1 MATNDNAITEYI
13 KRVGKSITY
22 AASEIL
28 REQMPVTTSFISTGS
43 EAVKEIVQDMPGVKE
58 ISEKVTQL
66 QDEYIFKPA
75 EKLVQH
81 LKEDIRTGNF
91 YHPERQEESDLD
103 LIKNLLGEDVGAM
116 LNGDFDF
123 DEEGGDEDIPVKGIP
138 TITRGES
145 IVANS
150 VLTSARK
157 STNAI
162 SNTIARFGQA
172 NMKSTKAIAGMQYA
186 QGERQNLLLDQGFS
200 NLASGMNAIIE
211 FNNKVLLTH
220 TENSKLFYDSMT
232 KMTQE
237 NNAILKEMIEISR
250 GTYKNTQEGED
261 EESPEKIGQI
271 FKNGIIDLKEYFKQI
286 QANANNTMIG
296 TIMQMLP
303 MVPMMIKDVVDNPM
317 NFISKQVIS
326 TIMGPQLKLAM
337 KNFDRTLGGFM
348 QTMLGR
354 LYDYGQKNPDSI
366 LGQIARV
373 FGHKERNQSFRH
385 ADTSKYNKGPMAW
398 NGIANR
404 TLIEVIPGYLARIE
418 AALTHA
424 GERYFD
430 NQQGKW
436 ISANQAVKREKAMD
450 RRAEVNATRS
460 FKDTMR
466 KEFAITYPLDKLV
479 DAKTPEEAQKQYE
492 AAKKMYA
499 EFNAK
504 LDKLSSDIF
513 SNGGVFDYQ
522 GIMEKLQEQYEQ
534 GDIAARQVQDALQKL
549 KNVDPRILPEMT
561 RDIQQYYSDKRQ
573 MISNMDVSQADN
585 IINMLASG
593 GMKGAL
599 LRDTSLPTAKYDRH
613 RGILTGLNNSG
624 IAGPLTSLKDS
635 RGMTLYDY
643 QYKIYRELYTIRKY
657 GILTTLTGDVNDAL
671 SKGIKPD
678 GGEQASPSAPPNK
691 PIEPTDGLRIG
702 TNENGETTYNGFT
715 EEELNNFD
723 TNKPARGKKYAKQR
737 RKVLATRRLIQ
748 KQRDEQKRQYEE
760 SLRQQN
766 ARRIIPGRPVNFVE
780 EEEEFWSNPE
790 ELNKKRLKE
799 AKEKKIKSLYAG
811 NEEWRPRVAN
821 ERAYWEMVH
830 EVKLSAQEAFD
841 PIKFYEDPE
850 YRRRVLRQGDK
861 KNEQIKKDN
870 EKQALD
876 AEKSIL
882 QSAMDLISGD
892 DKQKYP
898 KGVNPNAPFL
908 EQLTQAAGIG
918 AKMKVIS
925 NNINNLTRAP
935 SAILSSVLSHADNF
949 MFELMY
955 GKDTQ
960 LKDKRGKEIKGIF
973 NLMIY
978 KTEEATDKLNNYIDD
993 LFTDTIA
1000 KFKES
1005 ALGQFSDI
1013 AKDWF
1018 GIDLESF
1025 MTQGRDY
1032 IKGFTRVIGD
1042 STKDIVKSGVR
1053 DVQRSVSDILPN
1065 TDSLKVANEI
1075 SGGELFAQ
1083 FPWMQKVQEKVDEI
1097 HQGRAQA
1104 DAEEAKEQAQ
1114 KAKEQK
1120 TDNKKQEPKKEEQPK
1135 QDKKSEE
1142 PQTHASGARQ
1152 ITKGGLTFISPG
1164 EAIIPA
1170 NLNPW
1175 NPNKNNV
1182 DINLQ
1187 QAQENRMKQKYLDS
1201 LPNSIQKARAK
1212 DIPTHA
1218 QGTGFF
1224 SGFSSDDIALAL
1236 QALGMG
1242 LTSKN
1247 NAMGNILGFLNSIGI
1262 TGRELAGIG
1271 GGEFSKI
1278 GRKLNANL
1286 SEKNQARVGR
1296 ISNDLVEA
1304 IIQSGILQKLPDEQ
1318 VKNFYA
1324 FVKAAGY
1331 KGPVITKDDYRRQE
1345 MANKDMEDP
1354 SMLNSIN
1361 IFTQNAFGTD
1371 LNKAAKVTGDVITKN
1386 FPELAAGGIV
1396 GALASTI
1403 FPLGGP
1409 LFGAV
1414 AGAALN
1420 TLSHN
1425 KTFNEFVFGKWIV
1438 DNPDTGQGHLEEGL
1452 LPQSWVDAVNKYLP
1466 DIKGFGIGGTVAGLF
1481 TPFGPLGGAMI
1492 GAGIGILKN
1501 NDAAKKFLFG
1511 EDTGLLNKDRQAA
1524 IKRAF
1529 PNISAASLGMMLLDP
1544 FGIGILSSAVLG
1556 SGLGLISTTDG
1567 FKNAILGTPGRDG
1580 IRRGGLAEALKWQV
1594 TEPFKLLMKDMRD
1607 NLGKWFRRKFLEPM
1621 GRAFTS
1627 VGTML
1632 AGTLKDASIWAFDK
1646 LANKLHGTIVDK
1658 FFNRLFKGARNIV
1671 KWPFKLVKGAGKV
1684 VGNIFSG
1691 ALNTVS
1697 EFAESR
1703 NLANNRYS
1711 SLTAEERLNK
1721 ADRIGSNYTTKGIDE
1736 YLSSLDDARAQEFA
1750 RMVETVALVKSKKG
1764 PNSARNAFIRE
1775 QNQAIDAF
1783 RGEALKINEDF
1794 YNKGE
1799 VDRDTYSTV
1808 LNIIGKI
1815 RDLTKSGKYGQLGSY
1830 IKEIKDN
1837 DKLPT
1842 EYRQKLMELAIPLYE
1857 QVRDAENRKQG
1868 LQNSKY
1874 INDIISK
1881 IKKQTGVS
1889 INDVDELQKG
1899 RLAEQMRNEIDNRR
1913 RRAAERNPDQ
1923 TSMSTADQ
1931 KLEEA
1936 QTKILSDNQLA
1947 QLSEMRRTNE
1957 NLENLVAFFYG
1968 EPMPHKL
1975 LGVFSGGIDPRDA
1988 SRARMAR
1995 MKLDAEVGS
2004 IARVVGANQ
2013 EDLQLR
2019 ANIAREE
2026 LGKGGEATLHN
2037 LSDETLRDLYAYR
2050 GKKDENAYKYN
2061 LLYNLAQQ
2069 SSKHKSTIEDTDALL
2084 KYKADTVR
2092 VVTQLTASG
2101 YTIDPGDYE
2110 DIDKLTPAGIFLVLE
2125 LAKRGAVFRDFKSFG
2140 AIKDDKDGWD
2150 KAKSII
2156 SLYNAKLR
2164 NGRIVGNIAT
2174 ANNLTESMISTEG
2187 KLKNLMHEANAKDW
2201 QTTVDRLFNAEDA
2214 VYSED
2219 ILDDMSTTSKLD
2231 TTTRANNYEE
2241 VDTNE
2246 LANSAYREAKINKAG
2261 KRLFGTLDKGTRAV
2275 LRFGTNNSLELIKII
2290 LDEFAPRIKA
2300 GSSLARMREI
2310 AEAAANDPVNK
2321 AQHLNE
2327 MAQLAAADTLV
2338 NNPIVD
2344 TINQIIEGKLTDT
2357 GLNALGDAGKSIKDK
2372 VMSFIG
2378 KEQVKDDTSRE
2389 EEAVDQ
2395 WINSVDQARE
2405 GKRLDDLVAGNKDKD
2420 MVNWAIDGAS
2430 VVRNKDGSVS
2440 VIQDDPVHKRIFVWT
2455 KDKEKGW
2462 LNPVQFSYSQ
2472 SEEIQNILQT
2482 RRDAVALQ
2490 IVANMG
2496 RADILEA
2503 KAKEFADYAKE
2514 YGERLAKAGLDVTG
2528 KAIKAATSKKE
2539 ESSNSIKE
2547 EQKKQ
2552 QEKIDKDIKET
2563 ESTPSSEDQ
2572 TAAER
2577 EAKLSPLEQIRKK
2590 VKDAE
2595 EAIKRE
2601 EARLASMPKGKKMK
2615 GQDYKRVEELK
2626 KKIANMKK
2634 DLGMLQNE
2642 EKAEEQKEKDAQA
2655 KEDQKWLDNPGEL
2668 KKAIKLLSKK
2678 IKKAKTP
2685 EEAAELE
2692 KQLQELKAT
2701 KKRLGINAFG
2711 TPFFNESLPFMI
2723 PDTNAFGF
2731 LKNIAGTFF
2740 SGAKD
2745 KLIDKIDG
2753 NDNKQQPSPQP
2764 QQPTDT
2770 GLQESAEALASAGT
2784 AIANNAITQQQQQA
2798 SSADS
2803 KDGNKETVSVNG
2815 RILQYDNGK
2824 LIVNKD
2830 TAGNLKKIDEENEKR
2845 SRYYDAMI
2853 KMANAVTAAKNKF
2866 NVPKLTTLF
2875 EGGLLG
2881 GIKQLFDLPFQMLSM
2896 ISPGLSQLVKGGL
2909 LGLLSIGGAGFK
2921 KLLGKGLKGLL
2932 TKVGLKDRIGKWA
2945 TDKGGHTVKGAIIR
2959 KLGLDKLLE
2968 VGDFAGDQEDLGQS
2982 QLDETKKTNSI
2993 LQRLLDY
3000 FTGRKTKDQINK
3012 ESDQEEAGQ
3021 TADSDSGK
3029 DTSTTSDSTT
3039 DTSSSTDTSTDSKD
3053 KDKTETKDDD
3063 KKDEQKPANRRNL
3076 KDAEV
3081 SKDEIFEPGK
3091 KDKKGQPIRKKNAP
3105 AVYEYRNKFYRV
3117 PDQFLD
3123 RWNKVKKRGKNSA
3136 KKKDL
3141 IEEMHA
3147 YNRGMVYD
3155 PKTKRT
3161 HPIGEEPP
3169 KSSTNNNSIT
3179 QQVAEDSAKKNDNK
3193 PKEDQSPKEDTKS
3206 SDNKKKDDTKTTNRK
3221 RTIGARL
3228 SNFLGN
3234 HKKLSTGLGLGAAL
3248 GGIGLLNSEYNE
3260 SNVGYLDR
3268 LGYGLGLKDHYDPN
3282 EDKEIFA
3289 REYEHLMYYYPDS
3302 PHVDPSIDDLTL
3314 EEQDMLDKMT
3324 EEGLSAQQKARALYG
3339 DRMRKAGSSNPND
3352 WDYYSNME
3360 YAADGVVNNAEYAY
3374 NTGNDLASQ
3383 AYDWATS
3390 DGKLMNNTA
3399 WLATKGI
3406 GGAALNYALTQGL
3419 KQKSWVARSG
3429 VTALQTIG
3437 DALQSGQGIG
3447 WHNLTDFAK
3456 NYGINLALDKLLIDP
3471 AIKASG
3477 RAWRQTK
3484 LKSDSRDERDAIE
3497 NQDNA
3502 NESKLNDEERTQR
3515 DISETERTP
3524 ENRPDNRQDD
3534 DKVRFERRDGKK
3546 DNVLFR
3552 GMTKM
3557 ASAMANNKKKTIA
3570 GLGLLGALGYNF
3582 LSPGSSEAAVRN
3594 PNMDEPMTAQEL
3606 YGDEYP
3612 TDTYANTD
3620 DSSNNSG
3627 GGIVD
3632 SALGLLSDPLVGSI
3646 AALGAPALTS
3656 FLGKKFGSK
3665 GEIAGDLI
3673 GSVLSGDIT
3682 SLEDLLDPDV
3692 IMDIK
3697 DKLQNEEELSEEERT
3712 KRNQEMNDVADL
3724 QDSNRKSEE
3733 ERTREY
3739 FDNHLEQ
3746 EREKLRAER
3755 EANKKSIFQRG
3766 KDKLSN
3772 LKDSIKGIPTK
3783 VKDSKVLNKINNSL
3797 GGLTD
3802 KVQDKAEEDAL
3813 QKQSIL
3819 GKVKEGIKTV
3829 IRAIGKW
3836 LPSKGVK
3843 SAVSNFGKVLL
3854 ERCKKPEF
3862 IAKIMKK
3869 VARQAVGLAAGAAT
3883 MGIGLA
3889 AVTIAGAVS
3898 DFIHGYNS
3906 VDEMLQLPAGS
3917 ASTGMKVVSGL
3928 VTAICGAIPF
3938 LPLPEDLVLQLAI
3951 KYVGPAFGFGE
3962 KELEDLR
3969 RNGNKEDQEEAKTQE
3984 QASTFG
3990 SEWEKTIKNAATG
4003 VVGSVVNT
4011 ARSAS
4016 TAIADKARDLAKT
4029 TTDVAK
4035 DAYTWVSDTAKD
4047 VKDWVF
4053 DTASKGYDY
4062 LSKKAGDAWNTA
4074 KEIGSSAWNAAK
4086 SGASWVKDK
4095 LFGSGKEPI
4104 YGMSKF
4110 YSQLDPRYAMGY
4122 NDSKDT
4128 IKQSMYDSG
4137 CGPMAAMNAISALNG
4152 KGIDPKGAARYALK
4166 KGYKEKDGGTKPEF
4180 FKDYM
4185 SKAGFHTQSL
4195 HSTEKIKDQLR
4206 SGNPVILM
4214 GKNSNG
4220 ESNKDPYGRNPH
4232 YVTATGLDKKGN
4244 ILIQDPESYTPNKV
4258 YKASNV
4264 LSKSNIAISASKPTR
4279 RSAFGRSRFSYTIKY
4294 GRGNEESTSNNGVPQ
4309 KIWDFLTSKGLGSTT
4324 VAAIIGNIGVE
4335 SAGFQL
4341 DALSSDG
4348 HESYGLCQ
4356 WTAGRKDR
4364 LFQMANSMGK
4374 SPSDLD
4380 VQLNYLWSEL
4390 QGSHKHALDA
4400 TVSCGDNL
4408 EDATETFCRKF
4419 EVPDMRYAHLDRR
4432 IEIARQAFQTQGK
4445 GVATSGTYTPGGS
4458 SGSSGSKKNSGL
4470 LGAIDNI
4477 ASIMSAALNPFSKA
4491 SASPAPTTT
4500 TPTDPKAGNTAMMAD
4515 YAKDENKT
4523 VYVTTDKE
4531 TGEKKVNVET
4541 FDNALGNSTHV
4552 SAEQDAMATA
4562 FGNPS
4567 TGSGKSRF
4575 INRYGRGLGD
4585 LINSVGAAL
4594 FPDPKELLK
4603 QSEEKKDPKDNGIP
4617 TGNEEVNPAA
4627 GKEDPEKTKEEK
4639 EQNKENKEEQTGK
4652 AQTSSSSGGLFGAL
4666 ESKVQSMVA
4675 PLSQA
4680 MSKIGSTVLSKMNEG
4695 PLGQVIKLFF
4705 GDNNPFME
4713 LFGGS
4718 NEEEGG
4724 SSNGSGGPLKNIQM
4738 AIKGSVL
4745 ETLMNAMPNQGI
4757 TSSYADTEGRPTPGA
4772 HGGIDIAVAEGTDL
4786 PSPIAGKVVDVGYED
4801 GGYGNFVQIQ
4811 DAKGNYHMFAH
4822 LSQQIASEGQQVK
4835 VGDIIAKTGNTGA
4848 STGPHLHYQVDP
4860 PDNPGAVKSGN
4871 HLNPATYA
4879 GAGKNRLGTMFGMGT
4894 SIFDNASIPDNPEHI
4909 EDYMTPSIME
4919 APDTSIINDRPIYGM
4934 GSFFG
4939 GIVDTIKSWSKKIS
4953 DWTDKTL
4960 GKEIKSNKDKED
4972 KIRDKA
4978 AETADNTP
4986 KQSSE
4991 TPTQV
4996 TNNGEKIE
5004 ALLAEQKK
5012 TNDLLSKNNELLGQ
5026 LVQIAAKVIESGIN
5040 GNKQNTPTMN
5050 TNTRLPEYTPE
5061 TATVKAQLT
5070 KMGNGSKYGMGDKF
5084 YDKDEAGYNTII
5096 NIMNAL
5102 ASR

>member
-22 AASEIL
+22 ATSEIL

-58 ISEKVTQL
+58 LSEKVTQL

-103 LIKNLLGEDVGAM
+103 MIKNLLGEDVGAM

-200 NLASGMNAIIE
+200 NLAGGMNAIIE

-220 TENSKLFYDSMT
+220 TENSKVFYDSMT

-250 GTYKNTQEGED
+250 GTYKQSQEGED
-261 EESPEKIGQI
+261 GEGTQKIGQI
-271 FKNGIIDLKEYFKQI
+271 FKNGIIDLKEYFKQV
-286 QANANNTMIG
+286 QVNANNTMIG

-303 MVPMMIKDVVDNPM
+303 MVPMMIKDIVDNPM

-337 KNFDRTLGGFM
+337 RNFDRTLGGFM

-354 LYDYGQKNPDSI
+354 LYDYGQANPDSI

-373 FGHKERNQSFRH
+373 FGHKETNTNFRR

-404 TLIEVIPGYLARIE
+404 TLVEVIPGYLARIE
-418 AALTHA
+418 AALTNA

-436 ISANQAVKREKAMD
+436 ISANQASKKEKAMD
-450 RRAEVNATRS
+450 HRAQRNATRA

-499 EFNAK
+499 EFNKK
-504 LDKLSSDIF
+504 LDDLSNSIF
-513 SNGGVFDYQ
+513 QKGGVFDYQ
-522 GIMEKLQEQYEQ
+522 GILEELQQQYEN
-534 GDIAARQVQDALQKL
+534 GDIAARQLQDALIKT

-561 RDIQQYYSDKRQ
+561 KDIQQYYSDKRQ
-573 MISNMDVSQADN
+573 MIGNMDVSQADN
-585 IINMLASG
+585 IINMIASG

-599 LRDTSLPTAKYDRH
+599 FRDTTMPTAKYDAH
-613 RGILTGLNNSG
+613 RGILKGLSNGGITGT
-624 IAGPLTSLKDS
+624 LTSLKDN

-657 GILTTLTGDVNDAL
+657 GLFANIIGDNNDSL
-671 SKGIKPD
+671 NKNIRLD
-678 GGEQASPSAPPNK
+678 GGEQPSSPGTPPNK
-691 PIEPTDGLRIG
+691 PIEPTDGLRVG

-715 EEELNNFD
+715 EEELNSFD

-748 KQRDEQKRQYEE
+748 KQKDEQKRQYEE
-760 SLRQQN
+760 SLKQQN
-766 ARRIIPGRPVNFVE
+766 AGRIIPGRPVNFVE

-790 ELNKKRLKE
+790 ELNKKKQKE
-799 AKEKKIKSLYAG
+799 ARSKKISSMYANENWRAKLG
-811 NEEWRPRVAN
+811 NERS
-821 ERAYWEMVH
+821 YWEMVH
-830 EVKLSAQEAFD
+830 GVKLSAQEDFD
-841 PIKFYEDPE
+841 PIRFNEDPE

-870 EKQALD
+870 NKQALD

-882 QSAMDLISGD
+882 QSAMDMISGD
-892 DKQKYP
+892 DTQKYP

-935 SAILSSVLSHADNF
+935 SAILSSVLTHADNF

-1005 ALGQFSDI
+1005 ALGQFADI

-1032 IKGFTRVIGD
+1032 VKGFTRVIGD

-1053 DVQRSVSDILPN
+1053 DVQKSVSDILPN
-1065 TDSLKVANEI
+1065 TDSLKMANEI
-1075 SGGELFAQ
+1075 SGGEIFAQ
-1083 FPWMQKVQEKVDEI
+1083 FPWLQKVQEKVDEI
-1097 HQGRAQA
+1097 HAGRAQA
-1104 DAEEAKEQAQ
+1104 DAEEAKEQ
-1114 KAKEQK
+1114 KK
-1120 TDNKKQEPKKEEQPK
+1120 TDNKKQEPKKETKQETKKEEQPK
-1135 QDKKSEE
+1135 QEKKEVKKPEE

-1175 NPNKNNV
+1175 NPNRDNV
-1182 DINLQ
+1182 DISLQ
-1187 QAQENRMKQKYLDS
+1187 QSQENRMKQKYLDS

-1212 DIPTHA
+1212 SIPTHA
-1218 QGTGFF
+1218 KGTGLF
-1224 SGFSSDDIALAL
+1224 SGFGVDDVAMAL

-1242 LTSKN
+1242 MTSKN
-1247 NAMGNILGFLNSIGI
+1247 NAMGNILGFLNELGI
-1262 TGRELAGIG
+1262 SNRELAGIA

-1278 GRKLNANL
+1278 GRKLNSFL
-1286 SEKNQARVGR
+1286 GDKNQQRVGR
-1296 ISNDLVEA
+1296 ISNDLVQTL
-1304 IIQSGILQKLPDEQ
+1304 IYSGILNNMSDEQ

-1324 FVKAAGY
+1324 FVTNAGY
-1331 KGPVITKDDYRRQE
+1331 TGPIVTKDDLRKQQ

-1354 SMLNSIN
+1354 SMVNSFN

-1371 LNKAAKVTGDVITKN
+1371 INKAAKVTGDVITKN

-1438 DNPDTGQGHLEEGL
+1438 DNPETGQGHLEEGL
-1452 LPQSWVDAVNKYLP
+1452 LPQSWVDAFNKYLP
-1466 DIKGFGIGGTVAGLF
+1466 DIKGFGIGGTIAGLF

-1492 GAGIGILKN
+1492 GAGLGILKN
-1501 NDAAKKFLFG
+1501 NESAQQFLFG
-1511 EDTGLLNKDRQAA
+1511 DEGGIINKDRKAA

-1544 FGIGILSSAVLG
+1544 FGIGLLSSAALG
-1556 SGLGLISTTDG
+1556 SGLGLLSTTDS

-1594 TEPFKLLMKDMRD
+1594 TEPFKALMRDMRD

-1621 GRAFTS
+1621 GRAFTG
-1627 VGTML
+1627 VGRMV
-1632 AGTLKDASIWAFDK
+1632 AGTLRDAAVWSFDK
-1646 LANKLHGTIVDK
+1646 LANKLHGTFVDR
-1658 FFNRLFKGARNIV
+1658 FFNKGLKWGRNLLSLPFKGV
-1671 KWPFKLVKGAGKV
+1671 KLLGKAAG
-1684 VGNIFSG
+1684 GIFSG
-1691 ALNTVS
+1691 IGNTLG
-1697 EFAESR
+1697 EFAEER
-1703 NLANNRYS
+1703 NLKNNRYKDYS
-1711 SLTAEERLNK
+1711 AQRRQELAK
-1721 ADRIGSNYTTKGIDE
+1721 KIGTHYDTEGIDA
-1736 YLSSLDDARAQEFA
+1736 YMSTLSDAEASKMAEFVRTA
-1750 RMVETVALVKSKKG
+1750 ALVRAKG
-1764 PNSARNAFIRE
+1764 NRQTVDKAFREE
-1775 QNQAIDAF
+1775 QNIL
-1783 RGEALKINEDF
+1783 LKNFTNDILNINDNQF
-1794 YNKGE
+1794 KQGK
-1799 VDRDTYSTV
+1799 VDRTGYEKA
-1808 LNIIGKI
+1808 LNIIHELETKI
-1815 RDLTKSGKYGQLGSY
+1815 KKGEYGEIDSY
-1830 IKEIKDN
+1830 IKRLTKDDSLPAEYKQQIFELVAPVYEKFQKLERNRKYIKDSKAYKN
-1837 DKLPT
+1837 MLNT
-1842 EYRQKLMELAIPLYE
+1842 I
-1857 QVRDAENRKQG
+1857 EN
-1868 LQNSKY
+1868 L
-1874 INDIISK
+1874 
-1881 IKKQTGVS
+1881 TGVDLNE
-1889 INDVDELQKG
+1889 IGEYKLG
-1899 RLAEQMRNEIDNRR
+1899 RLADQMGNEMINR
-1913 RRAAERNPDQ
+1913 AKEEAKRNPDQ
-1923 TSMSTADQ
+1923 TSMSEAD
-1931 KLEEA
+1931 KNLEEA
-1936 QTKILSDNQLA
+1936 QTQILSSNQLEMINLLQG
-1947 QLSEMRRTNE
+1947 QLNMME
-1957 NLENLVAFFYG
+1957 NTLAFQMG
-1968 EPMPHKL
+1968 LPMPHKIGGL
-1975 LGVFSGGIDPRDA
+1975 VSTGIDPKDA
-1988 SRARMAR
+1988 SRLKMMD
-1995 MKLDAEVGS
+1995 MKVDAETGN
-2004 IARVVGANQ
+2004 IARVVGYNQ
-2013 EDLQLR
+2013 EELR
-2019 ANIAREE
+2019 LRSNIAREE
-2026 LGKGGEATLHN
+2026 LGKGGEAVLRN
-2037 LSDETLRDLYAYR
+2037 LSDDTLRDLYAYR
-2050 GKKDENAYKYN
+2050 GKDKDNEYKYN
-2061 LLYNLAQQ
+2061 LIYNLAQTAD
-2069 SSKHKSTIEDTDALL
+2069 KHKSEILDTDKLL
-2084 KYKADTVR
+2084 KFKAETVR

-2101 YTIDPGDYE
+2101 YTIEPRDYQ
-2110 DIDKLTPAGIFLVLE
+2110 DIDKLSEAGIILVTE
-2125 LAKRGAVFRDFKSFG
+2125 LAKRGAVFKNFKSFG
-2140 AIKDDKDGWD
+2140 AIKADKDGWD
-2150 KAKSII
+2150 KVKSILA
-2156 SLYNAKLR
+2156 LYDSKLAD
-2164 NGRIVGNIAT
+2164 GRIVGNISS
-2174 ANNLTESMISTEG
+2174 ANNLTESMISTKG
-2187 KLKNLMHEANAKDW
+2187 LVKNLRAEANTDSW
-2201 QTTVDRLFNAEDA
+2201 QTTLDRLFNAENTKYDA
-2214 VYSED
+2214 EMIFGD
-2219 ILDDMSTTSKLD
+2219 IDNLNNID
-2231 TTTRANNYEE
+2231 TTTRVGNYED
-2241 VDTNE
+2241 VNAKD
-2246 LANSAYREAKINKAG
+2246 LVNSAYREAKINKAG
-2261 KRLFGTLDKGTRAV
+2261 RKLFGGISKGTTALARYAANDTIGLLKLV
-2275 LRFGTNNSLELIKII
+2275 LDAAAPKLKAGTN
-2290 LDEFAPRIKA
+2290 
-2300 GSSLARMREI
+2300 LAKMREVL
-2310 AEAAANDPVNK
+2310 EAAANDPVNK
-2321 AQHLNE
+2321 FGYINE
-2327 MAQLAAADTLV
+2327 IAQLNAADLAV
-2338 NNPIVD
+2338 NNPLSDAINDIIVGKVS
-2344 TINQIIEGKLTDT
+2344 EASLGKL
-2357 GLNALGDAGKSIKDK
+2357 GEAAGKIKEK
-2372 VMSFIG
+2372 VLEKFG
-2378 KEQVKDDTSRE
+2378 KGTPDDTSRE
-2389 EEAVDQ
+2389 EEAADQ
-2395 WINSVDQARE
+2395 WINSVDQVRQ
-2405 GKRLDDLVAGNKDKD
+2405 GKRLDDILAGNKDKD
-2420 MVNWAIDGAS
+2420 MINWAIDGAS
-2430 VVRNKDGSVS
+2430 VVHNKDGTAS
-2440 VIQDDPVHKRIFVWT
+2440 VIQDDPVNKRIFVWT

-2462 LNPVQFSYSQ
+2462 LNPVEFSYAQ
-2472 SEEIQNILQT
+2472 SEEIQKALQT

-2496 RADILEA
+2496 NKDLLEA
-2503 KAKEFADYAKE
+2503 KAKQYADYAKE
-2514 YGERLAKAGLDVTG
+2514 YGLKLAKMGLDVTG
-2528 KAIKAATSKKE
+2528 KAVKTVKNSVTAEQDKKNE
-2539 ESSNSIKE
+2539 E
-2547 EQKKQ
+2547 EQKPEPTKEEKQ
-2552 QEKIDKDIKET
+2552 QEKVEKDIKET
-2563 ESTPSSEDQ
+2563 ESTPSTEDQ
-2572 TAAER
+2572 SEAER
-2577 EAKLSPLEQIRKK
+2577 VAHMTPLEKIRYQINQA
-2590 VKDAE
+2590 D
-2595 EAIKRE
+2595 EAIKRK
-2601 EARLASMPKGKKMK
+2601 EAELNNLNSKKKKKGKDFKNIQDMK
-2615 GQDYKRVEELK
+2615 T
-2626 KKIANMKK
+2626 KIAELRKTL
-2634 DLGMLQNE
+2634 DTLQGE
-2642 EKAEEQKEKDAQA
+2642 ERTEEQRLRDEQA
-2655 KEDQKWLDNPGEL
+2655 LADKKWLDNPGQL
-2668 KKAIKLLSKK
+2668 KREINSLSKK
-2678 IKKAKTP
+2678 IKKAKSK
-2685 EEAAELE
+2685 EESDELQ
-2692 KQLQELKAT
+2692 KKLQELKDT
-2701 KKRLGINAFG
+2701 KKRLGIKATG
-2711 TPFFNESLPFMI
+2711 TPFFDESLPFMI
-2723 PDTNAFGF
+2723 PETNALGF
-2731 LKNIAGTFF
+2731 LKNAFGTFF

-2745 KLIDKIDG
+2745 KFIDKMDG
-2753 NDNKQQPSPQP
+2753 KDKQPKQTPPP
-2764 QQPTDT
+2764 PDTQQATNS
-2770 GLQESAEALASAGT
+2770 LQNAAEELAAAGT
-2784 AIANNAITQQQQQA
+2784 AVANNAVTKEQQ
-2798 SSADS
+2798 SAANN
-2803 KDGNKETVSVNG
+2803 KDNEGNIDVVPING
-2815 RILQYDNGK
+2815 QTLKYQNGK
-2824 LIVNKD
+2824 QIIDKD
-2830 TAGNLKKIDEENEKR
+2830 TAASQKKIDEENIKR
-2845 SRYYDAMI
+2845 NRYYDAMI
-2853 KMANAVTAAKNKF
+2853 KMADAVSAAKQKF
-2866 NVPKLTTLF
+2866 NIPKLTTLF

-2881 GIKQLFDLPFQMLSM
+2881 GIKQLFDLPFQMLSL
-2896 ISPGLSQLVKGGL
+2896 ISPGLAQLVKGGL
-2909 LGLLSIGGAGFK
+2909 LGLVSIGGAGFK
-2921 KLLGKGLKGLL
+2921 KLLGKGIKGLL
-2932 TKVGLKDRIGKWA
+2932 NKTGLSNKIGKWA
-2945 TDKGGHTVKGAIIR
+2945 TDNGGHTVKGAIIR
-2959 KLGLDKLLE
+2959 KLGLDKLLG
-2968 VGDFAGDQEDLGQS
+2968 VGDYAKDQQS
-2982 QLDETKKTNSI
+2982 ENIAKDQLNEQKKSTSI
-2993 LQRLLDY
+2993 LSKILD
-3000 FTGRKTKDQINK
+3000 FITGRKSK
-3012 ESDQEEAGQ
+3012 EEIDKELKNEENGESSTGTDSTETGSDN
-3021 TADSDSGK
+3021 TSG
-3029 DTSTTSDSTT
+3029 DSTT
-3039 DTSSSTDTSTDSKD
+3039 DKKD
-3053 KDKTETKDDD
+3053 KDSKEEDKG
-3063 KKDEQKPANRRNL
+3063 KKDEKKPNQRKL
-3076 KDAEV
+3076 EDAEV
-3081 SKDEIFEPGK
+3081 SKDDIFEKGK
-3091 KDKKGQPIRKKNAP
+3091 KDKHGQPVRKKNAP
-3105 AVYEYRNKFYRV
+3105 EVYKRGDKYYRV
-3117 PDQFLD
+3117 PEKYLN
-3123 RWNKVKKRGKNSA
+3123 RWKKVKNKKNS
-3136 KKKDL
+3136 KKKRDL
-3141 IEEMHA
+3141 IDEMHA
-3147 YNRGMVYD
+3147 YNKGLEYNPKNKSTKPIED
-3155 PKTKRT
+3155 PSKTT
-3161 HPIGEEPP
+3161 
-3169 KSSTNNNSIT
+3169 SSGNNSVT
-3179 QQVAEDSAKKNDNK
+3179 KQAEEDKKKKYEESKKDQTPNNEEDSKKSKDDRK
-3193 PKEDQSPKEDTKS
+3193 TT
-3206 SDNKKKDDTKTTNRK
+3206 NKKKGFGRRLGSLMSRNPKKT
-3221 RTIGARL
+3221 
-3228 SNFLGN
+3228 
-3234 HKKLSTGLGLGAAL
+3234 AL
-3248 GGIGLLNSEYNE
+3248 AGLLAAGGALAFHNSEYGE

-3282 EDKEIFA
+3282 QDKEIFA
-3289 REYEHLMYYYPDS
+3289 REYEHMQYYYPDA
-3302 PHVDPSIDDLTL
+3302 PYFNPDINNLTL

-3360 YAADGVVNNAEYAY
+3360 YAADGAVNNAEYAY
-3374 NTGNDLASQ
+3374 NTGSDLASQ

-3390 DGKLMNNTA
+3390 SGNLMNNTA
-3399 WLATKGI
+3399 YSALRTVGGLAISSGMPYLFKTNKYLAQGLATS
-3406 GGAALNYALTQGL
+3406 A
-3419 KQKSWVARSG
+3419 
-3429 VTALQTIG
+3429 QTIA
-3437 DALQSGQGIG
+3437 DSYQNNTDLWSTDTAIDFGQ
-3447 WHNLTDFAK
+3447 
-3456 NYGINLALDKLLIDP
+3456 NLATNLLLDKFVFDP
-3471 AIKASG
+3471 LTKAGG
-3477 RAWRQTK
+3477 RTWRQTK
-3484 LKSDSRDERDAIE
+3484 KKSDQKDERNEIE
-3497 NQDNA
+3497 NQ
-3502 NESKLNDEERTQR
+3502 NDDSNLTEEEKIER
-3515 DISETERTP
+3515 DIKEAESTP
-3524 ENRPDNRQDD
+3524 EGKVDNTDNNKD
-3534 DKVRFERRDGKK
+3534 NKVDIKRRDGKK
-3546 DNVLFR
+3546 DGRIGRAFT
-3552 GMTKM
+3552 GMARTI
-3557 ASAMANNKKKTIA
+3557 ANNKKKTIA

-3582 LSPGSSEAAVRN
+3582 LTPSSSEAAVRN
-3594 PNMDEPMTAQEL
+3594 PYADEPMTAREL

-3612 TDTYANTD
+3612 TDSYANT
-3620 DSSNNSG
+3620 SSNSS

-3632 SALGLLSDPLVGSI
+3632 SALGLLNDPLVGTV

-3673 GSVLSGDIT
+3673 RSVLSGDIT
-3682 SLEDLLDPDV
+3682 GLADVLDPEL

-3697 DKLQNEEELSEEERT
+3697 DRIQNKEEENGEAESTPEDRT
-3712 KRNQEMNDVADL
+3712 DNKDKNKTEDIDTK
-3724 QDSNRKSEE
+3724 DSTTDNKDSKNTNR
-3733 ERTREY
+3733 R
-3739 FDNHLEQ
+3739 
-3746 EREKLRAER
+3746 
-3755 EANKKSIFQRG
+3755 SIFQRG

-3772 LKDSIKGIPTK
+3772 LKESVKGIPTK
-3783 VKDSKVLNKINNSL
+3783 VKDSKVLNKLNNSL

-3802 KVQDKAEEDAL
+3802 KVQDKAAEDAL

-3869 VARQAVGLAAGAAT
+3869 VARQAAGLAAGAAT

-3917 ASTGMKVVSGL
+3917 ASTGMKVVAGL

-4016 TAIADKARDLAKT
+4016 AAIADKARDLAKT

-4074 KEIGSSAWNAAK
+4074 KEIGSSAWNAVK
-4086 SGASWVKDK
+4086 SGASWVTNK

-4152 KGIDPKGAARYALK
+4152 KGIDPKGAATYALK

-4185 SKAGFHTQSL
+4185 SKAGFSTQSL

-4279 RSAFGRSRFSYTIKY
+4279 RSAFGRSRFSYTINRY
-4294 GRGNEESTSNNGVPQ
+4294 GRGGIDVP
-4309 KIWDFLTSKGLGSTT
+4309 KAIWDFLMGKGIGSQAT
-4324 VAAIIGNIGVE
+4324 AAIMGNIFQE
-4335 SAGFQL
+4335 SKYNPSAIN
-4341 DALSSDG
+4341 SSSG
-4348 HESYGLCQ
+4348 ASGLCQ
-4356 WTAGRKDR
+4356 WYAGRNDKLRSFAASRGTSWDD
-4364 LFQMANSMGK
+4364 LQTQLEFLWTEIGDGGPYNGILQNTINA
-4374 SPSDLD
+4374 PSLD
-4380 VQLNYLWSEL
+4380 EAVVIWEKGFEVSGDTASYPTRKAAAKEAFDK
-4390 QGSHKHALDA
+4390 QGQGIKVDA
-4400 TVSCGDNL
+4400 T
-4408 EDATETFCRKF
+4408 
-4419 EVPDMRYAHLDRR
+4419 
-4432 IEIARQAFQTQGK
+4432 
-4445 GVATSGTYTPGGS
+4445 YTGGS
-4458 SGSSGSKKNSGL
+4458 SNGSSGAKKNGGL

-4491 SASPAPTTT
+4491 PASPAPTTT
-4500 TPTDPKAGNTAMMAD
+4500 TTTDPKAGNTAMMTE

-4523 VYVTTDKE
+4523 VYVTTNKE

-4541 FDNALGNSTHV
+4541 LDNALGNSSKV
-4552 SAEQDAMATA
+4552 SSEQDAINTA

-4567 TGSGKSRF
+4567 TGSGKTRF

-4639 EQNKENKEEQTGK
+4639 EANKEKKEEETGK
-4652 AQTSSSSGGLFGAL
+4652 VQTPSTSSSGGLFGAL

-4894 SIFDNASIPDNPEHI
+4894 SIFDNVNIPDNPEHI
-4909 EDYMTPSIME
+4909 EDYMAPSIME
-4919 APDTSIINDRPIYGM
+4919 APDTSIINDRPVYGM

-4939 GIVDTIKSWSKKIS
+4939 GIADTIKSWSKKIS

-4960 GKEIKSNKDKED
+4960 GKEIKSNKDKVD

-5050 TNTRLPEYTPE
+5050 TNTRLPEYTSD